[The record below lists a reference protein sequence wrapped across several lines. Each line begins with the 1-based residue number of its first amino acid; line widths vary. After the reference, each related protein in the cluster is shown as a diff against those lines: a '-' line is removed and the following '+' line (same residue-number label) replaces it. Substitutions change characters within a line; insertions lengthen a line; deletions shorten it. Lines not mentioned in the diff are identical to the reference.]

1 MYSAIIVAPW
11 GCRMELT
18 MIAWI
23 AWMQLCGATEEN
35 DFKIRDWTQLNITT
49 NNMP

>member
-18 MIAWI
+18 MIAL
-23 AWMQLCGATEEN
+23 MQLCGATEEN